1 MNFRSHARLLLALLA
16 TAAMAPPAW
25 SGTTTTEYTYNGDGA
40 LTSMTVTQEG
50 GTPETTYL
58 TWDNFTPDASNP
70 STGTLKQGNGRLV
83 GMGPQPGAASTFEF
97 DVRDRLT
104 SQGAGATAQ
113 SYGYHA
119 NSLLATSELG
129 DQSRTFYQGSGQHP
143 VMLNVVESG
152 DGETRR
158 SARLG
163 AGRYLS
169 DGTEQVLI
177 DPRKDTEGVYSPA
190 DGTLSSRTY
199 DPFGAQA
206 EETPAT
212 EYDLAD
218 NPFQYAG
225 EYRDPVWGGVYLRA
239 RWYDPNLAQFISR
252 DPMPHLNPY
261 AYGGGNPVMRVD
273 PGGMNFIHSL
283 YNDLDKGV
291 QGHLDRLFL
300 APLMGP
306 LAIAANPEGFWN
318 QVKHDKGGFDVFLA
332 AGVAVEIASVGAEG
346 FGLSATWRNLGV
358 GTRFGARVG
367 IDSGLA
373 IGQAVAAGAER
384 GKGHF
389 DWTSFGST
397 LELSAGMLG
406 LSHGVLGVG
415 YHPFALTGDDV
426 VARVEEM
433 TDSSKMLVFRERT
446 QGYAPW
452 RGINTSPL
460 AEWMNLGNYH
470 ERLIAVSSEEFRSNE
485 IVTDQGSTGSS
496 GTGTGSSRGDA
507 LGGIKRR
514 YVDYATGDGAS
525 DLDTIQEAFAGRRG
539 RYQFVGE
546 IDRSQLNRFAS
557 NPMSYPNEAL
567 LDIPE
572 ARELNPRAAQYSM
585 LRNNCHHHAAAVL
598 RLLSLQ

>member
-1 MNFRSHARLLLALLA
+1 MQRGFRLRGSGMALALWGLCCVV
-16 TAAMAPPAW
+16 TPAW

-273 PGGMNFIHSL
+273 PGGMSFIH
-283 YNDLDKGV
+283 DLAKADEWMNQGV
-291 QGHLDRLFL
+291 GGHFARIFL
-300 APLMGP
+300 SPAMAI
-306 LAIAANPEGFWN
+306 LAIGADPGGFW
-318 QVKHDKGGFDVFLA
+318 QQIKHNKAGIDIFLGA
-332 AGVAVEIASVGAEG
+332 AVVVEAASIGLEG
-346 FGLSATWRNLGV
+346 FGLSETVRTLGPR
-358 GTRFGARVG
+358 TRFGTRLLIDNGLNVG
-367 IDSGLA
+367 QSVAVGYDRGH
-373 IGQAVAAGAER
+373 GQ
-384 GKGHF
+384 F
-389 DWTSFGST
+389 DWSAFVNANEMSGGWEALSRGVFG
-397 LELSAGMLG
+397 M
-406 LSHGVLGVG
+406 G
-415 YHPFALTGDDV
+415 YHPYAMKGEDVAQMLKGMRGGMFGETTDDSV
-426 VARVEEM
+426 
-433 TDSSKMLVFRERT
+433 LIFRTREP
-446 QGYAPW
+446 YAPW
-452 RGINTSPL
+452 KLKGTSPL
-460 AEWMNLGNYH
+460 AEALELGNYH
-470 ERLIAVSSEEFRSNE
+470 ER
-485 IVTDQGSTGSS
+485 IV
-496 GTGTGSSRGDA
+496 A
-507 LGGIKRR
+507 I
-514 YVDYATGDGAS
+514 AS
-525 DLDTIQEAFAGRRG
+525 DFSEHNELDTYPMDDGTILAEKNVMHKDGWPDDYLQRRSRM
-539 RYQFVGE
+539 RYQYVGKMSRQ
-546 IDRSQLNRFAS
+546 DFLAS
-557 NPMSYPNEAL
+557 GFT
-567 LDIPE
+567 D
-572 ARELNPRAAQYSM
+572 LNPRELLLGGGGIDVNNNNLPVQDSWRYNR
-585 LRNNCHHHAAAVL
+585 LRNNCHNHAQAVL
-598 RLLSLQ
+598 KLLNVE